1 MADRLR
7 PYLFYD
13 VAVSICSTCFRKIE
27 AKIVFEDGN
36 VFMLKRCPAHG
47 FERVLIADDVD
58 YYKRCREVFL
68 KPPEMPNRF
77 NTAIKWGCPYD
88 CGLCPDHEQHLPND
102 ADRGYRFL
110 QSAVPDLL
118 CGEWTGTP
126 ASSQFGND

>member
-36 VFMLKRCPAHG
+36 VFMLKRCPSHG

-58 YYKRCREVFL
+58 YYKLCREVFL

-77 NTAIKWGCPYD
+77 NTPIKWGCPYD
-88 CGLCPDHEQHLPND
+88 CGLCPDHEQHSCLTRD
-102 ADRGYRFL
+102 IVLRGQYEVDVLGLHAGLDRGAR
-110 QSAVPDLL
+110 
-118 CGEWTGTP
+118 
-126 ASSQFGND
+126 GNRRRRL

>member
-47 FERVLIADDVD
+47 FERAD
-58 YYKRCREVFL
+58 CR
-68 KPPEMPNRF
+68 
-77 NTAIKWGCPYD
+77 
-88 CGLCPDHEQHLPND
+88 
-102 ADRGYRFL
+102 
-110 QSAVPDLL
+110 
-118 CGEWTGTP
+118 
-126 ASSQFGND
+126 